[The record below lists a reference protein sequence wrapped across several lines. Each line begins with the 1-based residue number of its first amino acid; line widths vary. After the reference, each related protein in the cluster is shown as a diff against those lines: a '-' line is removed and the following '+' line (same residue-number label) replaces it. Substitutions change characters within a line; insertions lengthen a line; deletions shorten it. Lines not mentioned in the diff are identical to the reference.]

1 MNRIVREHYPV
12 AGLPEDLREGFEP
25 DATVRVIVEPETAG
39 ATRPA
44 KVMTLEQMFA
54 LADAHL
60 PKRTMDEVVAE
71 IRRQRDEW
79 DD

>member
-12 AGLPEDLREGFEP
+12 AELPEDLREGFEP
-25 DATVRVIVEPETAG
+25 NEKVRVIIEPETRRVS
-39 ATRPA
+39 RPD
-44 KVMTLEQMFA
+44 KVTTLEELFA
-54 LADAHL
+54 RADAHL
-60 PKRTMDEVVAE
+60 PKRSIDEIAAE